1 MKLRAALAAL
11 SFTATLLAAATSPM
25 AASGKGKIG
34 PVLSA
39 NEYVTMT
46 PFVVPI
52 VEGRETVRKQFT
64 IVLALKLAY
73 EDAREEV
80 LRRTPRI
87 RDAIYPHF
95 YRLVSFRQREPRL
108 ISKARLRRAL
118 ASIALEAAGR
128 DLVTELV
135 VQEAFA
141 GDSP

>member
-11 SFTATLLAAATSPM
+11 SFTAALLTGASSSM
-25 AASGKGKIG
+25 AAPGKGKIG
-34 PVLSA
+34 PVLSG
-39 NEYVTMT
+39 NEYVTLT

-64 IVLALKLAY
+64 LVLALKLAY

-87 RDAIYPHF
+87 RDAIYPHL
-95 YRLVSFRQREPRL
+95 YRLITFRQRKPRL
-108 ISKARLRRAL
+108 ISKARLKQAL
-118 ASIALEAAGR
+118 SSIALDAAGR

-141 GDSP
+141 GDPP